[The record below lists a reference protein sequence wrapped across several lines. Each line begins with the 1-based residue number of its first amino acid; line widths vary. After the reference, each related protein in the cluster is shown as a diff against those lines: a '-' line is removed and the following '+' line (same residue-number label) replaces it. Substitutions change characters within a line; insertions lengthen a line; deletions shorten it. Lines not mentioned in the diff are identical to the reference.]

1 MKICNSESSLTG
13 CTMATEK
20 SRCTRRLNYR
30 ATSSN
35 STQFESVSVGS
46 SDHSEFKAV
55 LAPRCR
61 SSFLLRRF
69 SPFLATLSVSPFPPS
84 SYHHPD
90 LPCCICLSNV
100 NNDDHR
106 SRSVRRRPRL
116 HLDRNFVSRSGR
128 THPQHFGRMVC
139 TCFFFAQSRPCS
151 IA

>member
-1 MKICNSESSLTG
+1 MHNGNREEQMHSSAQLPGHKLKLDTVRV
-13 CTMATEK
+13 C
-20 SRCTRRLNYR
+20 
-30 ATSSN
+30 
-35 STQFESVSVGS
+35 ESVSVGS